1 MIRIERRAAR
11 ATAVA
16 GMLVIALLATACGAR
31 AAGRGYGVRAQ
42 TVAATVHLTGRATF
56 VPAPASV
63 KPSLTPKQAWARY
76 VKVDTSYRGS
86 PIPRNVR
93 LGLLTMPIGPI
104 GPGGAEAYLAHN
116 ELAYGYS
123 WHQCP
128 QSQGP
133 SGSTVPSNP
142 CIAWNLI
149 SATTGRQ
156 IVETW
161 QVYQ

>member
-1 MIRIERRAAR
+1 MIRIEKRVAKAA
-11 ATAVA
+11 TGVL
-16 GMLVIALLATACGAR
+16 GLALLVTACGGAR
-31 AAGRGYGVRAQ
+31 AADRGDGASVQ
-42 TVAATVHLTGRATF
+42 IVAATVPLTGGATF
-56 VPAPASV
+56 GPAPTSARPV
-63 KPSLTPKQAWARY
+63 LAPKQVWAGY

-86 PIPRNVR
+86 PIPANVR
-93 LGLLTMPIGPI
+93 LGLLTLPVGPI
-104 GPGGAEAYLAHN
+104 GSGGSQVYLAHN
-116 ELAYGYS
+116 ELVYGYS

-133 SGSTVPSNP
+133 TGSTVPANP
-142 CIAWNLI
+142 CIAWNFI

>member
-1 MIRIERRAAR
+1 MIRIESRAAR
-11 ATAVA
+11 AAVVA
-16 GMLVIALLATACGAR
+16 GMLVIALLATACGTR
-31 AAGRGYGVRAQ
+31 AAGNGYGVRAR
-42 TVAATVHLTGRATF
+42 TVAATIYLTGRATF
-56 VPAPASV
+56 APAPAWA
-63 KPSLTPKQAWARY
+63 KAALTPKQAWARY

-93 LGLLTMPIGPI
+93 LGLLTLPIGPI
-104 GPGGAEAYLAHN
+104 GPGGAETYLAHN

-133 SGSTVPSNP
+133 RGSRVAANP